1 MAPRPSKKFNVNQ
14 FEGVEVPDELKPLS
28 LLQEA
33 EMLINGQ
40 RQQDYGD
47 KLQNF
52 AHSAMILT
60 GILAHKLQ
68 QGESI
73 TPEDVAAIMI
83 GMKLARASKT
93 PSHRDSWLDIAGY
106 AGCVD
111 KLQMERRAGYQLPGA
126 VEDSNG

>member
-47 KLQNF
+47 KLKNF

-60 GILAHKLQ
+60 GILAHKLHDA
-68 QGESI
+68 I
-73 TPEDVAAIMI
+73 TPEDVATIMI

-111 KLQMERRAGYQLPGA
+111 SLQIERRAGYELPGI
-126 VEDSNG
+126 VEDTNG